1 MIYGFRL
8 VTGRTPN
15 ADELSVLLTGYGQD
29 LQAFRAEPERAIQLL
44 RNGDSGI
51 PEDGRPRRTRGLDS
65 YRKRTAESR

>member
-51 PEDGRPRRTRGLDS
+51 PEDVDL
-65 YRKRTAESR
+65 AELAAWTVTGTCC